1 MRGVGVELGAG
12 TAAIVAVVV
21 TIATAPSAQATDYG
35 VALNGTYRAFSN
47 GEWAQTSAGPNG
59 AGGAMVYIDQPSKME
74 TWTVTSDCVSP
85 IECYGEV
92 RSDAGWT
99 GALKFNGDVW
109 MVDRD
114 IPNWLP
120 CPDGTAAPGH
130 QNFGLWGWNPLTTE
144 KNKNWNFIVGFET
157 TVAPSGACGY
167 NKPVVTQLPVR
178 LEQTS

>member
-1 MRGVGVELGAG
+1 MRRVELCAGAG
-12 TAAIVAVVV
+12 AICAV
-21 TIATAPSAQATDYG
+21 IGLLGTAPSAHAADYG

-47 GEWAQTSAGPNG
+47 GEWSQTSAGPNG

-74 TWTVTSDCVSP
+74 TWTVTSDCISP

-99 GALKFNGDVW
+99 GALKFNGDSW

-114 IPNWLP
+114 IPNWEP
-120 CPDGTAAPGH
+120 CPNGTAAPGH
-130 QNFGLWGWNPLTTE
+130 QNFALWGFNPVTSE
-144 KNKNWNFIVGFET
+144 KNKNRDLIVGWERT
-157 TVAPSGACGY
+157 MAPSGACGL

-178 LEQTS
+178 LEKI

>member
-1 MRGVGVELGAG
+1 MRAMGVAAGAAATAIAVIG
-12 TAAIVAVVV
+12 SLVTAA
-21 TIATAPSAQATDYG
+21 SAQATDYG

-74 TWTVTSDCVSP
+74 TWTVTSDCISP
-85 IECYGEV
+85 IQCIGEV

-99 GALKFNGDVW
+99 GALNFNGDSW
-109 MVDRD
+109 RVDRD
-114 IPNWLP
+114 IPNWQP

-130 QNFGLWGWNPLTTE
+130 QNFALWGFDPTTSE
-144 KNKNWNFIVGFET
+144 KNKSRDLIVGWERT
-157 TVAPSGACGY
+157 MAPSGACGY

-178 LEQTS
+178 LEKMS

>member
-1 MRGVGVELGAG
+1 MRGVELAAGAV
-12 TAAIVAVVV
+12 TSIAVMVSVV
-21 TIATAPSAQATDYG
+21 SAPSALATDYG

-59 AGGAMVYIDQPSKME
+59 AGGAQVYIDQPSKLE
-74 TWTVTSDCVSP
+74 IFSVSSDCASP
-85 IECYGEV
+85 ISCSGEV

-99 GALKFNGDVW
+99 GALSYNGDTW
-109 MVDRD
+109 TIKRD

-130 QNFGLWGWNPLTTE
+130 QNFALWGFNPSTSE
-144 KNKNWNFIVGFET
+144 KNKDRNLIVGWERT
-157 TVAPSGACGY
+157 QAPTGACGY

-178 LEQTS
+178 LEQIS

>member
-1 MRGVGVELGAG
+1 MRGVVLGAG
-12 TAAIVAVVV
+12 AGAVCAVVGLLG
-21 TIATAPSAQATDYG
+21 TASPVHATDYG

-74 TWTVTSDCVSP
+74 TWTVTSDCISP
-85 IECYGEV
+85 IECIGEV

-99 GALKFNGDVW
+99 GALLFNGDSW
-109 MVDRD
+109 RIDRD
-114 IPNWLP
+114 IPNWEP

-130 QNFGLWGWNPLTTE
+130 QNFALWGFDPNTTE
-144 KNKNWNFIVGFET
+144 KNKSRDLIVGWERT
-157 TVAPSGACGY
+157 LAPSGACGY

-178 LEQTS
+178 LELMS